1 MSAVRSDPR
10 RVAVTGIGVIAPLAD
25 SAGALHEAL
34 LAGRSGVRPVEAF
47 DTADLPCHRAA
58 DLDGFSPERYLEG
71 GNLRPLDRTGRL
83 AAAAARLAL
92 EDAGWTPDLR
102 EEAELGLVLGTMF
115 GSVRTIS
122 EFDRRALIAGPQY
135 VKPFDFANSVINA
148 AAGQAAIWHG
158 LRGVNATVAGG
169 TTAGLQALSYAVDL
183 VRSGRVDA
191 VLAGGADELCFES
204 FLGFAR
210 GGMLADDDAGDAG
223 AVPFHADRRGFQ
235 LGEGAAL
242 LVLEDAEAARERGAT
257 ILAEVRGGA
266 TAFDPRSGGDRAP
279 SAEHAACTRAVR
291 QTLDEAGCGPEEID
305 VLSASAHGGPD
316 VDRTEDR
323 AVAAALGE
331 RVGRLPVTAIKRQLG
346 EGLGAS
352 GALQTVVAIE
362 ALRRGEL
369 PGIPGLDR
377 PEEGLALALAG
388 PEPRSGDFH
397 RALVTAVGLDGVASA
412 LVVERPVEV
421 R

>member
-1 MSAVRSDPR
+1 MSVSRPNPPR
-10 RVAVTGIGVIAPLAD
+10 VVVTGIGVIAPLAD
-25 SAGALHEAL
+25 SAGALHDAL
-34 LAGRSGVRPVEAF
+34 LEGRSGVRPVEAF
-47 DTADLPCHRAA
+47 DTEDLPCHRAA

-122 EFDRRALIAGPQY
+122 EFDRRALVAGPQY

-210 GGMLADDDAGDAG
+210 GGMLADADAG
-223 AVPFHADRRGFQ
+223 AVPFHSERRGFQ

-242 LVLEDAEAARERGAT
+242 LVLEDAEAARARGAT
-257 ILAEVRGGA
+257 ILAEIRGGA
-266 TAFDPRSGGDRAP
+266 TAFDPDHLRGRETS
-279 SAEHAACTRAVR
+279 STHTACARAVR
-291 QTLDEAGCGPEEID
+291 QALEEAGCGPEEID

-316 VDRTEDR
+316 VDRAEDR
-323 AVAAALGE
+323 GVAAALGE
-331 RVGRLPVTAIKRQLG
+331 HAGRLPVTAVKGQLG

-352 GALQTVVAIE
+352 GALQTVVAVE

-377 PEEGLALALAG
+377 PEDGLALALAG
-388 PEPRSGDFH
+388 SAPRRGAFR

-412 LVVERPVEV
+412 LVVERPEEAP
-421 R
+421 